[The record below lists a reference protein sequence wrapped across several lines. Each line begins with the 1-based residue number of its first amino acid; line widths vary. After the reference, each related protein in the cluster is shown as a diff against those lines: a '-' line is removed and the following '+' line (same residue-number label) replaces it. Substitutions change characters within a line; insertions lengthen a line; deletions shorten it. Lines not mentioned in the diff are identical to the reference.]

1 MERQVK
7 LIITIKKE
15 FSIQKID
22 SSGPLSNLARVPVGL
37 GIDEKSPVVVY
48 GEWRAVACC
57 LLRSLLNANAA
68 TGASAITAV
77 TYADSCHSPRMK

>member
-15 FSIQKID
+15 FSIQKAN
-22 SSGPLSNLARVPVGL
+22 SSRPLSNLARVPVGL

-48 GEWRAVACC
+48 GEWRVVTCC
-57 LLRSLLNANAA
+57 LLKSLLNANAA
-68 TGASAITAV
+68 TGARAITAV
-77 TYADSCHSPRMK
+77 THADSFHSPRTK